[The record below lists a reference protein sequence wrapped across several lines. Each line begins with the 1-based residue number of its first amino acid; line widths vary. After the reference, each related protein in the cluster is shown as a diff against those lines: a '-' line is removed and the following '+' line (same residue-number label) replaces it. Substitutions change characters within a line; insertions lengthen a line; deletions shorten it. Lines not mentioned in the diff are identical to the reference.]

1 MAARFRPSF
10 ALVLA
15 VAIAIPFA
23 AGAKT
28 INVDCPK
35 KSINTA
41 LQDDAEDLVIE
52 FTGTCEEAVL
62 IRRDGVTLRGLDA
75 SALIAGAPSVPPASR
90 RAGVTVIGASNVLLT
105 SFTVEDSDSR
115 GIDARGAS
123 RLTIDGVTAT
133 GNGVDGLILLE
144 QSAAL
149 IRDSHFDGNRGDGI
163 GAWDNSAVTFEGTNS
178 MNSNG
183 RTGILASGGSSLSL
197 SVFGAHTT
205 VDGSRSGIHLQL
217 GATSLMGSALPYS
230 TTISNSLVVGL
241 VVMLGSSWASPVTV
255 SNTQYCI
262 DVESNSILSTNATIS
277 GCRVVGLYVDA
288 STVELP
294 STAISGSGKT
304 DVFLDF
310 GSRLS
315 AFGSSADTVYC
326 GDGIVTRGEIS
337 CPASLLSAS
346 SLSARTPGRTAGRP
360 KPERREPLLLVE

>member
-52 FTGTCEEAVL
+52 FTGTCEEDVL

-75 SALIAGAPSVPPASR
+75 SALIAGAPGVPPASR

-105 SFTVEDSDSR
+105 SFTVDDSDSR

-133 GNGVDGLILLE
+133 GNGDGLILLE

-149 IRDSHFDGNRGDGI
+149 IRDSHFDGNRSDGI

-183 RTGILASGGSSLSL
+183 RAGILASGGSSLSL

-205 VDGSRSGIHLQL
+205 VDGSRFGICLQL
-217 GATSLMGSALPYS
+217 GATSQMMSALSHS

-241 VVMLGSSWASPVTV
+241 SVLGSSWASPVTV

-262 DVESNSILSTNATIS
+262 DVESNSTLSTNATIS
-277 GCRVVGLYVDA
+277 GCSVVGLSVDA
-288 STVELP
+288 STVELN
-294 STAISGSGKT
+294 STAISGSGDT
-304 DVFLDF
+304 DVVLDF

-315 AFGSSADTVYC
+315 AFGSSAGTVYC
-326 GDGIVTRGEIS
+326 GDGIVTRGGIS

>member
-52 FTGTCEEAVL
+52 FTGTCEEDVL

-75 SALIAGAPSVPPASR
+75 SALIAGAPGVLPPASR

-105 SFTVEDSDSR
+105 SFTVDDSGSR

-133 GNGVDGLILLE
+133 GNGDGLILLE

-183 RTGILASGGSSLSL
+183 RAGILASGGSSLSL

-205 VDGSRSGIHLQL
+205 VDGSRFGIYLQL
-217 GATSLMGSALPYS
+217 GATSQMDSRLSHS
-230 TTISNSLVVGL
+230 TTISNSLEVGL
-241 VVMLGSSWASPVTV
+241 SVFLGSSWV
-255 SNTQYCI
+255 S
-262 DVESNSILSTNATIS
+262 STNATIS
-277 GCRVVGLYVDA
+277 GGSVFGLYVDA
-288 STVELP
+288 STVELN
-294 STAISGSGKT
+294 STAISGSGDT
-304 DVFLDF
+304 DVVLDF

-315 AFGSSADTVYC
+315 AFGSSAGTVYC
-326 GDGIVTRGEIS
+326 GDGIVTRGGIS
-337 CPASLLSAS
+337 CPALLSAS